1 MGYKMKGFKGF
12 KETDMTILR
21 EKQARSSKG
30 ISEWQHFKDEKSVD
44 INEPRVEGTWGGK
57 KKK

>member
-1 MGYKMKGFKGF
+1 MKGFKGF